1 MKTSIAAF
9 AAPLLLAVAAAASPA
24 MATDAGDPGMV
35 GAPQT
40 VPDILS
46 SKQKQYYS
54 QVLAA
59 IRGQLT
65 GTVHCAPGELERY
78 GALVELL
85 TTRVGRVLVNGF
97 PTGVEVC
104 DAMVH
109 GGPFPASTDARFTSV
124 GTNAIKR
131 FLRPVCYQNFP
142 EATLPPALRDA
153 NPWAINRLVNGA
165 LTRAAL

>member
-9 AAPLLLAVAAAASPA
+9 AAPLLLAAAAAASPA

-59 IRGQLT
+59 IRGQRW
-65 GTVHCAPGELERY
+65 AD
-78 GALVELL
+78 AKSLL
-85 TTRVGRVLVNGF
+85 A
-97 PTGVEVC
+97 
-104 DAMVH
+104 DAKD
-109 GGPFPASTDARFTSV
+109 GPLDV
-124 GTNAIKR
+124 
-131 FLRPVCYQNFP
+131 FLRAEYCL
-142 EATLPPALRDA
+142 AA
-153 NPWAINRLVNGA
+153 NSP
-165 LTRAAL
+165 RAVR